1 LLTSALVAI
10 FMASSRIENRNRPFT
25 AEEVETMEAFL
36 RRNCPTGY
44 RQIFGDEN

>member
-25 AEEVETMEAFL
+25 TMKAFL